1 MNTSVDLHRN
11 TWHRQSM
18 DELVPLLAKLRRLL
32 RSRGRS
38 IDDTDDLIQDAFVRL
53 TVYCKDHKVEKTE
66 AFLVRTALNLSIDQ
80 RIRERRSRVDSVDLD
95 TLSLVDPGPNPDV
108 VYEGE
113 KRLLHWQAGLL
124 ALSPRRR
131 EVFLLN
137 RLDGYTFP
145 QIAEKL
151 HISLS
156 MVEKHCAKAL
166 LFLTDW
172 MEDEQGCPK

>member
-1 MNTSVDLHRN
+1 
-11 TWHRQSM
+11 M
-18 DELVPLLAKLRRLL
+18 DEIIPVLVKLRRLL

-53 TVYCKDHKVEKTE
+53 TVYSKAHTVEKPE
-66 AFLVRTALNLSIDQ
+66 AFLVRVALNLSIDQ
-80 RIRERRSRVDSVDLD
+80 RIREQRSAIDSVDLD
-95 TLSLVDPGPNPDV
+95 TLSLIDPGPTLDA
-108 VYEGE
+108 VYDGE
-113 KRLLHWQAGLL
+113 KRLLHWQDGLR

-145 QIAEKL
+145 QIADKL
-151 HISLS
+151 RISLS
-156 MVEKHCAKAL
+156 MVEKHCAKAA

-172 MEDEQGCPK
+172 MDLE

>member
-1 MNTSVDLHRN
+1 MNTSVDLDRKA
-11 TWHRQSM
+11 WHRQLM
-18 DELVPLLAKLRRLL
+18 DELSLLIAKLRRLL

-80 RIRERRSRVDSVDLD
+80 HIRERRSGVDSVDLH
-95 TLSLVDPGPNPDV
+95 TLSIIDPGPNPDA

-113 KRLLHWQAGLL
+113 KRLLHWQAGLR

-145 QIAEKL
+145 QIADKL
-151 HISLS
+151 QISLS

>member
-1 MNTSVDLHRN
+1 MAS
-11 TWHRQSM
+11 SAM
-18 DELVPLLAKLRRLL
+18 DEITPLLTKLRRLL

-53 TVYCKDHKVEKTE
+53 AVYCKGHKVEKTE
-66 AFLVRTALNLSIDQ
+66 AFLVRTTLNLLIDQ
-80 RIRERRSRVDSVDLD
+80 RIREQRSTIDSVDLD
-95 TLSLVDPGPNPDV
+95 TLSLIDPGPTLDA
-108 VYEGE
+108 VYGGE
-113 KRLLHWQAGLL
+113 KRLLHWQAGLR

-137 RLDGYTFP
+137 RLDGHTFP
-145 QIAEKL
+145 QIADKL

-156 MVEKHCAKAL
+156 MVEKHCAKAA

-172 MEDEQGCPK
+172 MEDE